1 MKFKVIISMVKSELT
16 DRIIDEAKEAGAT
29 GATVIN
35 ARGVGIH
42 EAKTF
47 FGLTLEAQSDVVL
60 FLVEAHLVDKILEA
74 IYRAGRFQDPGTGI
88 ALALSVDRAIGLE
101 SQLEK
106 MKADAQRLEGQKRDG

>member
-1 MKFKVIISMVKSELT
+1 MICVYQ
-16 DRIIDEAKEAGAT
+16 DT
-29 GATVIN
+29 GKLLPL
-35 ARGVGIH
+35 H
-42 EAKTF
+42 
-47 FGLTLEAQSDVVL
+47 VVL